1 MESEYEESMLP
12 FLLIL
17 FDNLV
22 TYDPV
27 KSRLLESKQKRKNQ
41 LVTRPRIKH
50 HDWFILLLLLP
61 ASTGSVAM
69 LKYIVIPST
78 TNAASFLKII

>member
-1 MESEYEESMLP
+1 MESEYEESMFP

-41 LVTRPRIKH
+41 LDLESSITIGLFFCFCFQLQQGV
-50 HDWFILLLLLP
+50 LQC
-61 ASTGSVAM
+61 
-69 LKYIVIPST
+69 
-78 TNAASFLKII
+78 